1 MTPGERFHNWARAF
15 MTLWPAWV
23 FILGLLGYTNA
34 DHLRDWA
41 GIAEAD
47 GKTEIAA
54 DGLTFEQSVE
64 KFSRE
69 VRDELVRI
77 ERNSAAIRQQMQD
90 SDKKTLESLQ
100 AQIDSLQAT
109 ISKWHD

>member
-23 FILGLLGYTNA
+23 FILGLLGWTNA

-41 GIAEAD
+41 GIEEAD
-47 GKTEIAA
+47 GQTEVSAT
-54 DGLTFEQSVE
+54 GLTFEQSVE

-77 ERNSAAIRQQMQD
+77 EQNSAAIRRQMQD

-100 AQIDSLQAT
+100 IQIDEL
-109 ISKWHD
+109 KRWHE